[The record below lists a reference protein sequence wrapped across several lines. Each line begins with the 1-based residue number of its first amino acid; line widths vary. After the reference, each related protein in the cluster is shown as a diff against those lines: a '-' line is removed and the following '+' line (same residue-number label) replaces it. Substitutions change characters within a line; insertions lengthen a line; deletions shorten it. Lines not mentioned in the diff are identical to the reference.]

1 MFCFIKAI
9 FSSFS
14 NFQPGYTE
22 AASVQYLALFIG
34 AYHGNCSDRALF
46 VLDVQTSQASVSSC
60 ACSNPGKLLLCDF
73 MFFFLKKNFMFFFLH
88 PWLKQRGEGSMH
100 LSHGWSFLLPSCSIG
115 ANACCLQKQKTKL
128 LLLQPY
134 ILN

>member
-73 MFFFLKKNFMFFFLH
+73 IFFFLNGTTMAEAEGRRQH
-88 PWLKQRGEGSMH
+88 ASVAWLKS
-100 LSHGWSFLLPSCSIG
+100 SVTFLLHRC
-115 ANACCLQKQKTKL
+115 
-128 LLLQPY
+128 
-134 ILN
+134 